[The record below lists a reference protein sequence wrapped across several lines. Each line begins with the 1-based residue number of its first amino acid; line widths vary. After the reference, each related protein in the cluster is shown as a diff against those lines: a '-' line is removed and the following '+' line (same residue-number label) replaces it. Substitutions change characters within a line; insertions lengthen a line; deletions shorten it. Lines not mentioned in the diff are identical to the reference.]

1 MSDPNTPQT
10 TVIHAL
16 IELIISKRPSTRRGW
31 ASLILAVLALLG
43 YLASLLLSSGCV
55 TSGRVD
61 ADWDVSVR
69 PVYPAVTTRPAE

>member
-1 MSDPNTPQT
+1 MSNPNDPRT

-31 ASLILAVLALLG
+31 ASLLLAVLALLG

-61 ADWDVSVR
+61 ASWDVTMQ
-69 PVYPAVTTRPAE
+69 PVYPAATTRPAD